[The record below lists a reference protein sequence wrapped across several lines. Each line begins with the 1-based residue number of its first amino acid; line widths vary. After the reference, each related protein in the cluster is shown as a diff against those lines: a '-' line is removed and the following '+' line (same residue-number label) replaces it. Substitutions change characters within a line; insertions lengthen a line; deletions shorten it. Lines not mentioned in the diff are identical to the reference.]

1 MPESRSARSTLDSAL
16 AAGALTTIATGGALI
31 GLGMRD
37 GDSSRVFLLVGRG
50 LLERVGVLS
59 ATAPL
64 SAVALGYAHHL
75 LVACGWGTLLGLL
88 VLLPKSGSARALTAL
103 VASIAYGALALFFV
117 PPLLRIGYAVTSN
130 AATVVPITAALFLA
144 LVGEAWVDSA
154 ETP

>member
-1 MPESRSARSTLDSAL
+1 MPDSRPVRSFLDSAL

-37 GDSSRVFLLVGRG
+37 GDSSRVFRLVGRG

-64 SAVALGYAHHL
+64 SSVALGYAHHL
-75 LVACGWGTLLGLL
+75 VIACGWGTILGAC
-88 VLLPKSGSARALTAL
+88 VLLPKSGAARALTAL
-103 VASIAYGALALFFV
+103 LASVAYGVVALFFA

-130 AATVVPITAALFLA
+130 AATVVPIGAALFLA
-144 LVGEAWVDSA
+144 LVGEAWIDST
-154 ETP
+154 ETL